1 MLSPKSKPSPETDG
15 VACDFALPAF
25 EEPMVEHWPLAM
37 SWGDAI
43 RHFAPF
49 REHYMRNFD
58 SPEKRWRDKN
68 PEPFRLP

>member
-1 MLSPKSKPSPETDG
+1 MI
-15 VACDFALPAF
+15 
-25 EEPMVEHWPLAM
+25 EHWPLAM
-37 SWGDAI
+37 PWVEAI
-43 RHFAPF
+43 RHFTPF